1 MRIALLLF
9 ALFLLPAMSFAQ
21 GKPPS
26 GKPWTDY
33 LGKWDISGEPPRENY
48 VYWLDVKEVDG
59 KLAADFLNR
68 SGSVL
73 PVSAIRFENGEL
85 IFRPAPSNAKAPQ
98 PPEHHAKLTEDKD
111 RLLGLV
117 TLDGE
122 QIAWMGLRPPTW
134 STDANTNAK
143 RIKYGTPVQLFAGK
157 DLSNWTGQVKDKAL
171 GWGIVDGTMTNEPH
185 ANNLVSLHRFEDF
198 KIQCEYKVEKN
209 SNSGIYLRGRY
220 ELQVLDDFG
229 KPPEIHGHMA
239 LYSRVAP
246 KVNAS
251 KPVGEWQLMEAIII
265 GNRLSVWLN
274 GQKLHDNIVIEGI
287 TGGALDSREGEPG
300 PIMIQGDHEKIT
312 YRKVVVTPVI
322 K

>member
-1 MRIALLLF
+1 MRLALLLF
-9 ALFLLPAMSFAQ
+9 ALSLLPAMSFAQ
-21 GKPPS
+21 AQ
-26 GKPWTDY
+26 PWKDY
-33 LGKWDISGEPPRENY
+33 LGKWDISGEPPHASY
-48 VYWLDVKEVDG
+48 AYWLDVKEVDG

-73 PVSAIRFENGEL
+73 PVSSIRFENGEL
-85 IFRPAPSNAKAPQ
+85 IFRAAHANAKAPQ

-117 TLDGE
+117 TIGGE
-122 QIAWMGLRPPTW
+122 QVAWMGLRPPTW
-134 STDANTNAK
+134 TTDANTNAK
-143 RIKYGTPVQLFAGK
+143 RIKYGTPVLLFAGK
-157 DLSNWTGQVKDKAL
+157 DLANWTGQVKDKPL
-171 GWGIVDGTMTNEPH
+171 GWTIIDGAMTNEPK
-185 ANNLVSLHRFEDF
+185 ANNLVSLHRFQDF

-229 KPPEIHGHMA
+229 KPPESHGHMA

-287 TGGALDSREGEPG
+287 TGGALDSREAEPG

-312 YRKVVVTPVI
+312 YRKVVVTPII

>member
-1 MRIALLLF
+1 MRIAF
-9 ALFLLPAMSFAQ
+9 SFMALWLLPIMSFAQ
-21 GKPPS
+21 NSSWK
-26 GKPWTDY
+26 DY
-33 LGKWDISGEPPRENY
+33 LGKWDISGEAPHSNY
-48 VYWLDVKEVDG
+48 VYWLDLTEVNG
-59 KLAADFLNR
+59 KLAATFLNR

-73 PVSAIRFENGEL
+73 PVSEIRFADDEL
-85 IFRPAPSNAKAPQ
+85 IFRPAKANERAPQ

-117 TLDGE
+117 TVGGE
-122 QIAWMGLRPPTW
+122 QVAWIGVRPPVWGDGDT
-134 STDANTNAK
+134 TAK
-143 RIKYGTPVQLFAGK
+143 RIKYGTPVQLFVGK
-157 DLSNWTGQVKDKAL
+157 DMVSWQGQVKDKPL
-171 GWGIVDGTMTNEPH
+171 GWTIIDGAMTNEPK
-185 ANNLVSLHRFEDF
+185 ANNLVSLHRFQDF
-198 KIQCEYKVEKN
+198 KIQCEYKVEKG

-220 ELQVLDDFG
+220 ELQVLDDAG
-229 KPPEIHGHMA
+229 KPAESHGHMA

-251 KPVGEWQLMEAIII
+251 KAVGEWQIMEALII

-274 GQKLHDNIVIEGI
+274 GQKVHDNIVIEGI

-312 YRKVVVTPVI
+312 YRKVVVTPII